1 MNKMHRYVAKC
12 NRKAPTN
19 HKQPYTVFSP
29 HAGPAPLASDALI
42 KSALDPSAEVPSQ
55 REAESPPRTPLSGGP
70 PRGGGTGQYS
80 VLESFIHIMSIDPG
94 IRNCG
99 LRVEQRRLLDNVLVD
114 VKTVIM
120 VRINFNEEDSQGE
133 RKDSGTVTLDTS
145 YYTRSA
151 DILDQFIP
159 YAIQCQ
165 YILIESQ
172 LPINYSMVRM
182 SQHLITYLCVGVKN
196 RGYRPLIIEIDPHL
210 KSRLLNAPTKMKKPE
225 LKKWCRQKALEVLLA
240 RGDNV
245 GHDAILKV
253 GKGDDMGDTVCQCEA
268 WWIILCGQLHAPPL
282 PHFSGSKLETRH
294 IGALPQ
300 DVGRARGG
308 SPIEG
313 ASRVSEAPGS
323 MPELVVKFPG
333 LNIGPPHL
341 EAGLEGIEAPLTI
354 SGLNVPPPL
363 RGEVDSSPDSQ
374 VRSVG
379 SEITAEIAS
388 TGRTRLRIRSTNISS
403 INESSI
409 AFQPSIKLRISKPRV
424 PDC

>member
-29 HAGPAPLASDALI
+29 HVGPAPLAPDTQI
-42 KSALDPSAEVPSQ
+42 KSALHPSAEIPSR
-55 REAESPPRTPLSGGP
+55 REVES
-70 PRGGGTGQYS
+70 RGQPN
-80 VLESFIHIMSIDPG
+80 VLESFIQIMSIDPG

-99 LRVEQRRLLDNVLVD
+99 LRIEQRRLLDNVLID

-120 VRINFNEEDSQGE
+120 VRINFHEEDHLE
-133 RKDSGTVTLDTS
+133 CKNSGTVALDTS
-145 YYTRSA
+145 YYTRSTE
-151 DILDQFIP
+151 ILDKFLP

-182 SQHLITYLCVGVKN
+182 SQHIITYLCIGVKN
-196 RGYRPLIIEIDPHL
+196 RGNRPLIIEIDPHL
-210 KSRLLNAPTKMKKPE
+210 KSRLLNAPSKMKKPE

-268 WWIILCGQLHAPPL
+268 WWVILCGQLHAPPL
-282 PHFSGSKLETRH
+282 PHFSGFRVNTRPAPSTEESGS
-294 IGALPQ
+294 ILPPW
-300 DVGRARGG
+300 G
-308 SPIEG
+308 
-313 ASRVSEAPGS
+313 
-323 MPELVVKFPG
+323 VVDKFPG
-333 LNIGPPHL
+333 L
-341 EAGLEGIEAPLTI
+341 GLQTQPLTEVRPSRYAENLEREGTLTSPGLDDEPVKPMAVRLRLPLPPWGMET
-354 SGLNVPPPL
+354 SGVNVPTGRPDPT
-363 RGEVDSSPDSQ
+363 SSPDS
-374 VRSVG
+374 
-379 SEITAEIAS
+379 ETAAEIAS
-388 TGRTRLRIRSTNISS
+388 ARRTRLQIRSTNPPST
-403 INESSI
+403 NESPI
-409 AFQPSIKLRISKPRV
+409 AFRPSIKLRISKTPV